1 MHYRATTGIGFPRQA
16 AGLSIVELMIALTL
30 LALVS
35 IAGLQVLQFSQSSFS
50 EGRAVLS
57 AQQKNQAIAAYI
69 NQDFRNGKLPE
80 NNQPVDYVNG
90 AMPTDLRAD
99 HKLKL
104 LTIFGNGSRSA
115 QLQPKCVLLADAN
128 LTNRQFTFRADCHVI
143 AGKTIAEALNNAIRL
158 GVKISFAIDGA
169 GSKCTTASL
178 IDNVGAGQTATVIVE
193 DPACLSLSNDPTRTA
208 KKGSHVLFPRFVAFE
223 ADRPERF
230 YTSFIE
236 NSSETGAGLTLKIP
250 EFLEV
255 NGDQVNPIKPVD
267 LRTLVPNATVD
278 NLLVTAQPLAR
289 LRVNPA
295 LVPSGSVKITGF
307 SAGIPGTNG
316 CDRFGAD
323 CLPQN
328 DPNKFRLAIYGGRGS
343 GLWFPTQDFTHSC
356 KGHDLYSICGHYVE
370 WGGSQGDPDITI
382 ATTELVDIASHR
394 QYCRMD

>member
-1 MHYRATTGIGFPRQA
+1 VHYRATTGIGFPRQA

-57 AQQKNQAIAAYI
+57 TQQKNQAIAAYI

-80 NNQPVDYVNG
+80 NNQPIDYVNG

-104 LTIFGNGSRSA
+104 LTIFGNGSRFA

-143 AGKTIAEALNNAIRL
+143 AGRTIAEALNNAIRL

-169 GSKCTTASL
+169 CSKCATASL

-267 LRTLVPNATVD
+267 LRTLVPNASED

-295 LVPSGSVKITGF
+295 LVPSGSV
-307 SAGIPGTNG
+307 
-316 CDRFGAD
+316 D
-323 CLPQN
+323 
-328 DPNKFRLAIYGGRGS
+328 
-343 GLWFPTQDFTHSC
+343 
-356 KGHDLYSICGHYVE
+356 
-370 WGGSQGDPDITI
+370 
-382 ATTELVDIASHR
+382 
-394 QYCRMD
+394 